1 MAKNLQTYPVMKN
14 GKYIGMA
21 DAEQIANNPSLE
33 LYDENKAATI
43 KAQAEV
49 DSKKAEN
56 AKKSADVDAA
66 KKSGGADAGAVKKGP
81 KAS

>member
-21 DAEQIANNPSLE
+21 DAEQIAANASLE

-49 DSKKAEN
+49 DAKKAEAGADA
-56 AKKSADVDAA
+56 AKVDAA
-66 KKSGGADAGAVKKGP
+66 KQAGGADAGAVKKGP
-81 KAS
+81 AK